1 LTLMVVPNDQVRI
14 SRPVKE
20 NSVSADSGAIISN
33 LFCPNY
39 GSRIYKTVGL
49 MAYMIFIIAS
59 TLGDP
64 EVFSL
69 NVNLYV
75 SKALSWY
82 QSHAETML
90 SETMPTS
97 KN

>member
-1 LTLMVVPNDQVRI
+1 
-14 SRPVKE
+14 
-20 NSVSADSGAIISN
+20 
-33 LFCPNY
+33 
-39 GSRIYKTVGL
+39 

-97 KN
+97 KNWSNNVRAYTIGPRVIRAIRHMIESAQDNFNLSAKGLYK